1 MTNKTC
7 IPKPNYKNE
16 LQKKTEKQ
24 IRNLKIMQW
33 LLFALILQFKAQ
45 ISRDSDLII
54 LWFALSL
61 IAFEMAFIVR
71 IKPIFK

>member
-1 MTNKTC
+1 MENK
-7 IPKPNYKNE
+7 IYVSKNYVSNR
-16 LQKKTEKQ
+16 QQKTEKQ
-24 IRNLKIMQW
+24 IRNLKIMRW
-33 LLFALILQFKAQ
+33 LLLALILQFKAQ
-45 ISRDSDLII
+45 ISRDDNLII